1 MLAASCEK
9 VGEMPLRIYLPSR
22 VLVEES
28 GAVLLDERH

>member
-1 MLAASCEK
+1 VK
-9 VGEMPLRIYLPSR
+9 RFGEMTLRIYLPSR